1 MFKKLFLQTIGKL
14 IPSDLFAHRFPVS
27 VKGICFIDNKVI
39 LLRNERNEWDLPGGK
54 LKKKEAILSCL
65 VREIE
70 EELSIS
76 VQPKELLQVTTISI
90 MNAVQVFVVIYSC
103 FTRASMDE
111 LQISEES
118 FEIGAFSMEEIDG
131 LVLPKVYKETIKE
144 AYLVHLPN

>member
-1 MFKKLFLQTIGKL
+1 M
-14 IPSDLFAHRFPVS
+14 S

-54 LKKKEAILSCL
+54 LKRKEAILTCL

-76 VQPKELLQVTTISI
+76 VQPRELLRVTTINV
-90 MNAVQVFVVIYSC
+90 MNAIQVFVVIYSC
-103 FTRASMDE
+103 LTRASIDE
-111 LQISEES
+111 LKLSEES
-118 FEIGAFSMEEIDG
+118 FEIGAFRMEEIDG
-131 LVLPKVYKETIKE
+131 IDLPKVYKETIKQ

>member
-1 MFKKLFLQTIGKL
+1 M
-14 IPSDLFAHRFPVS
+14 S